1 MKTRSFW
8 RKNFHELEIL
18 KSQKQQ
24 LLDNEAHKG
33 SLNNKEL
40 SPKTPILSRKQAT
53 ICHLAL
59 PALSHSG
66 QGGEGV
72 IECQALHRQQILL
85 SWVAGR
91 VRVQQADVSF

>member
-8 RKNFHELEIL
+8 RKNFHELEFL

-24 LLDNEAHKG
+24 LLDNEVHKG
-33 SLNNKEL
+33 SLNNQQL
-40 SPKTPILSRKQAT
+40 SPKYSGFRQKKST

-85 SWVAGR
+85 SWMAGR